1 MMIFCERYRELIDT
15 ENGEFKDYICG
26 EIEFD
31 IKRKIARIM
40 IEFAEP
46 QRYRPNRYDDYE
58 KLTTALESA
67 LNILSDKLGY
77 PLIPS
82 GIISYRVEEMDY
94 QLGCTFTPYLF
105 SLIELQ
111 YNELSE
117 QERMEFEKALNC
129 LYGEKD
135 IPWILHDGRFIKID
149 AKQFEIDLKA
159 KSLMLMKELKG
170 EEDIFQASLNEMVTA
185 IEFLEKSSYAEAV
198 SNAEKSYESVLKI
211 ICDVN
216 RGNADKLTKQILEK
230 NICSI
235 PKTMTIDGFREKVLM
250 SLPYV
255 RNNFTASHGAGKEVI
270 EISKEMANLAINM
283 AASLNTYLIESYIK
297 NGINR
302 KED

>member
-1 MMIFCERYRELIDT
+1 MIFFERYRELIDT
-15 ENGEFKDYICG
+15 EHGDFKDYICG
-26 EIEFD
+26 EIEFNT
-31 IKRKIARIM
+31 KNKIAQIM

-46 QRYRPNRYDDYE
+46 QIYRPSRYDNYE
-58 KLTTALESA
+58 ETTTALESA
-67 LNILSDKLGY
+67 LNTLEDKLEC
-77 PLIPS
+77 PLINK
-82 GIISYRVEEMDY
+82 GMLSYRCNGLDY
-94 QLGCTFTPYLF
+94 QLGCIFTPYLF

-117 QERMEFEKALNC
+117 QERTEFEKALNC
-129 LYGEKD
+129 LFGEKD

-159 KSLMLMKELKG
+159 KSLLLMKELKG
-170 EEDIFQASLNEMVTA
+170 KEEVFQAPYNEMVAA
-185 IEFLEKSSYAEAV
+185 IEFLEKGSYAEAIA
-198 SNAEKSYESVLKI
+198 NAGKSYESVLKI
-211 ICDVN
+211 LCDVN
-216 RGNADKLTKQILEK
+216 RGNADKLTKQILETD
-230 NICSI
+230 ICSI
-235 PKTMTIDGFREKVLM
+235 PESMTRDGFREKVLM

-255 RNNFTASHGAGKEVI
+255 RNNSTASHGSGKEVI

>member
-1 MMIFCERYRELIDT
+1 MIFFERYRELIDT
-15 ENGEFKDYICG
+15 EDGEFKDYICG
-26 EIEFD
+26 EIDFS
-31 IKRKIARIM
+31 IKKKIAQVM
-40 IEFAEP
+40 VEFAEP
-46 QRYRPNRYDDYE
+46 QKYRPSRYDNYE
-58 KLTTALESA
+58 ETTTALESA

-77 PLIPS
+77 PFIPLNM
-82 GIISYRVEEMDY
+82 ISYGMEAIDY

-117 QERMEFEKALNC
+117 QERTEFEKALNC

-159 KSLMLMKELKG
+159 KSLLLMKELKG
-170 EEDIFQASLNEMVTA
+170 QEEVFQAPYNEMVAA
-185 IEFLEKSSYAEAV
+185 IEFLEKGSYAEAIA
-198 SNAEKSYESVLKI
+198 NAGKSYESVLKI
-211 ICDVN
+211 LCDVN
-216 RGNADKLTKQILEK
+216 RGNVDKLTKQISETD
-230 NICSI
+230 ICSI
-235 PKTMTIDGFREKVLM
+235 PESMTRDGFREKVLM

-255 RNNFTASHGAGKEVI
+255 RNNSTASHGSGKEVI